1 MGSLGSE
8 GLHVDFVCVHSDLPC
23 IYLKTDGYQ
32 DRKHYFQRF
41 GGIFSSK
48 QDCFLPSDW
57 RTWYL
62 IEI

>member
-41 GGIFSSK
+41 GVF
-48 QDCFLPSDW
+48 F
-57 RTWYL
+57 
-62 IEI
+62 

>member
-41 GGIFSSK
+41 GVFFQVNKTASYLQTGGLGI
-48 QDCFLPSDW
+48 
-57 RTWYL
+57 
-62 IEI
+62 